1 MEEIEMDNMSIEE
14 IEIYRQKLL
23 QAYHA
28 KKEDMDFAEDEMEE
42 GWIEGELE
50 EFRVEI
56 KVCIS
61 KIAQLK
67 EENNKKE
74 EVV

>member
-1 MEEIEMDNMSIEE
+1 MDNMSIEE

-23 QAYHA
+23 KAYHA

-42 GWIEGELE
+42 GWIEEELDK
-50 EFRVEI
+50 FRVEI
-56 KVCIS
+56 KACITQ
-61 KIAQLK
+61 IAELK